1 MPVVAQNAAQQRADL
16 VRLKSLIKSVTQV
29 RVAAGHSAWYR
40 ARFQIRVECLAR
52 PEGARVPRRI
62 GGRQWPCT
70 FSASKSHFPKTIQG
84 GHETIQG
91 LLGRLRRERSPQNA
105 TASRFLN

>member
-1 MPVVAQNAAQQRADL
+1 MPVVARNAAQQRADL
-16 VRLKSLIKSVTQV
+16 VRLKSLIESVTQV

-70 FSASKSHFPKTIQG
+70 FSASKSHFPKEATRPSKDCLG
-84 GHETIQG
+84 GSAVNA
-91 LLGRLRRERSPQNA
+91 LRRMPPRA
-105 TASRFLN
+105 DF